1 MKSTEAPVVVTQT
14 FNKPL
19 EVIWNAITVKDEMV
33 QWFFDNIPAFKPKVG
48 FKTQFNVQA
57 PSRDFLHLWEV
68 IKVKPLSKIV
78 VNWKYENFKGDSLV
92 TMSLDKLGNLTKL
105 TLTARVV
112 EDFDDSIPEFKRES
126 CVAGWNYFIKERLS
140 DYLEK

>member
-1 MKSTEAPVVVTQT
+1 
-14 FNKPL
+14 
-19 EVIWNAITVKDEMV
+19 
-33 QWFFDNIPAFKPKVG
+33 
-48 FKTQFNVQA
+48 
-57 PSRDFLHLWEV
+57 
-68 IKVKPLSKIV
+68 
-78 VNWKYENFKGDSLV
+78 
-92 TMSLDKLGNLTKL
+92 MSLDKLGNLTKL